1 MNALVPAATAIGR
14 SLPNSYAIDV
24 PVTLRCVIPASK
36 HKVEST
42 LPRIQTQ
49 ESHSRR
55 TVAVQQN
62 RFSH

>member
-24 PVTLRCVIPASK
+24 PMPLRCVIPTSK
-36 HKVEST
+36 QKVEPP
-42 LPRIQTQ
+42 LLRIQTQ
-49 ESHSRR
+49 GCYAHR